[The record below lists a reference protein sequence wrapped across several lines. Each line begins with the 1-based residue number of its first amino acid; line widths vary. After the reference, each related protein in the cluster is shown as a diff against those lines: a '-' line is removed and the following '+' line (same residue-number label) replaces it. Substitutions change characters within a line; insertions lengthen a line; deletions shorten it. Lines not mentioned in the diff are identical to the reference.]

1 MQFIRGGS
9 IISGLF
15 IEKAL
20 AFAGAGKVMPGAREG
35 PASPLFCMH
44 PERIWQTTQEAPSE
58 RRDLEAERERLR
70 RKGVY

>member
-1 MQFIRGGS
+1 
-9 IISGLF
+9 
-15 IEKAL
+15 
-20 AFAGAGKVMPGAREG
+20 
-35 PASPLFCMH
+35 MH